1 MTFKY
6 KHKKTQ
12 TSKTQRKEE
21 KRTRSDRER
30 ESTPFRATAE
40 LLSAVLPPLSRR
52 YLGGSATLF
61 NLGMSLSCQAPT
73 IFLPQF
79 VADPT
84 PKPEASI
91 TDPFRRLCLCFGM
104 SFGIYVC
111 VSEWISSCVCVSVWV
126 STWNL
131 GWVSGFVCI
140 SGLCFGRGF
149 GPLSAFQAAFLLVV
163 LNLLVSIWVAHIST
177 LFLVFLI
184 WVLFRFLLVF

>member
-91 TDPFRRLCLCFGM
+91 TDPFRRLCFCFGM
-104 SFGIYVC
+104 SFGVYVC
-111 VSEWISSCVCVSVWV
+111 VSKWISSCVCVSVWV

-149 GPLSAFQAAFLLVV
+149 GPLSAFQAVFLLVV
-163 LNLLVSIWVAHIST
+163 LNRLVSIWVTHIST

-184 WVLFRFLLVF
+184 WVLLRFLLVF